1 MDILGKLLGGVGRV
15 KIMRLFLLNPEQ
27 GFETSDT
34 AERSRLSASI
44 ARRTMSS
51 LVAMNFVK
59 KKSFIKEITD
69 GRSGKVKKKR
79 VQGYFLNLEF
89 PYIQELRALL
99 IEGDFM
105 KHDDIARRFRPAG
118 KVQLLV
124 VSGIFMKKSASRLDV
139 LVVGDNIRKSYI
151 QKTIAVLESELGTEL
166 SYALFDTN
174 DFKYRV
180 SMYDKLLRD
189 VFEYPHERLIASK
202 EFSTFMFPN

>member
-15 KIMRLFLLNPEQ
+15 KIMRLFLLNPDQ

-34 AERSRLSASI
+34 AERSRLSSSI

-79 VQGYFLNLEF
+79 VQGYVLNTDF
-89 PYIQELRALL
+89 PYLQELRGLL

-105 KHDDIARRFRPAG
+105 KHDDIAKRFRPAG
-118 KVQLLV
+118 KIQLLV

-189 VFEYPHERLIASK
+189 VFDYPHERLIASK
-202 EFSTFMFPN
+202 EFSSFTFPN

>member
-1 MDILGKLLGGVGRV
+1 MDILGKLLGGIGRV
-15 KIMRLFLLNPEQ
+15 KIMRLFLLNPDQ

-79 VQGYFLNLEF
+79 VQGYFLNTEF

-99 IEGDFM
+99 IEGDFL